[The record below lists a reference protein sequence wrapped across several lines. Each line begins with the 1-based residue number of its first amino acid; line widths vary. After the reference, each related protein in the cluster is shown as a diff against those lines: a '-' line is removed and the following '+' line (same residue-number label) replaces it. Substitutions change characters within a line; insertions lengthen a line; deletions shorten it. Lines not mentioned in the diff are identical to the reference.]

1 MKAPDHLSAMV
12 FSISIAWSW
21 RSPRNPIAAIPVPPR
36 WEHLHR
42 IKNAK
47 PAGPFLREKLNGGV
61 SLMNRPQTI

>member
-1 MKAPDHLSAMV
+1 
-12 FSISIAWSW
+12 
-21 RSPRNPIAAIPVPPR
+21 
-36 WEHLHR
+36 LHR